1 MPKNGSLFLRI
12 FLKSG
17 TNLNVSVGFYL
28 QKTWKREE
36 NFSRFTDSRPGNT
49 TAELPENYLEN
60 PVDGFFLNVSLII
73 AIVCGE
79 DQGMAISILAVDD
92 EQNLLEL
99 LMTVLGKRGFKVK
112 TALNGIEA
120 LKLLDQE
127 SFELALLDLKMS
139 PVNGVQLLKEIKDRR
154 PLTKVIMMTAYPTNE
169 TRAEASVNGASAYL
183 TKPVDIQKLVD
194 TINALA
200 H

>member
-1 MPKNGSLFLRI
+1 MP
-12 FLKSG
+12 
-17 TNLNVSVGFYL
+17 
-28 QKTWKREE
+28 
-36 NFSRFTDSRPGNT
+36 
-49 TAELPENYLEN
+49 
-60 PVDGFFLNVSLII
+60 
-73 AIVCGE
+73 
-79 DQGMAISILAVDD
+79 ISILAVDD

-120 LKLLDQE
+120 LRLLDQE
-127 SFELALLDLKMS
+127 SFQLALLDLKMG

-154 PLTKVIMMTAYPTNE
+154 PIIKVIMMTAYPTSE
-169 TRAEASVNGASAYL
+169 TRTQASANGASAYL

-194 TINALA
+194 TINSLS